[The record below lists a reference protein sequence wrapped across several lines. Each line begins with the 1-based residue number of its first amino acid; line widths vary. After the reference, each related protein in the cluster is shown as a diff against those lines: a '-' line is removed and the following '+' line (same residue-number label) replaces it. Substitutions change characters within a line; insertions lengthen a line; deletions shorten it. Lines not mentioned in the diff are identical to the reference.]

1 MTTEKNTLNHLEII
15 PIEGTQLFQISLV
28 VAMVDY
34 DEEAGDC
41 SALGWLHN
49 LLGGAANGQDIQ
61 FGAKAFLDSMLEI
74 GEKKVAICSVKEIT
88 Q

>member
-1 MTTEKNTLNHLEII
+1 MTTEKDTLNHLEII

-34 DEEAGDC
+34 DEEAGDY

-49 LLGGAANGQDIQ
+49 LLGCAANGQDIQ
-61 FGAKAFLDSMLEI
+61 FGAKVFLASMLEI
-74 GEKKVAICSVKEIT
+74 GEKKIAICSVEEMT